1 MCSQD
6 LRLKAKLESS
16 DGIVLTANI
25 SFRLEDLNVAL
36 AHPFQESCK
45 KVIKMFTLA
54 PVKRN
59 VMSKKEGDLRMKGVK
74 PSSSSGSHN
83 SFIKPLASSLES
95 FSPRIFSGFSRF
107 FAPYLHAYGLT
118 KIGQQPEEIFAED
131 GLVFVLVKQFQDLN
145 EIVDAT
151 GVLGLL
157 GQLEERVHVLEGD
170 NLLALLLLA
179 TNSIDGLAGR
189 VDVAGADEVTNVEA
203 IDLAVTLEVIDLEG
217 ELDLC
222 KL

>member
-1 MCSQD
+1 M
-6 LRLKAKLESS
+6 
-16 DGIVLTANI
+16 
-25 SFRLEDLNVAL
+25 
-36 AHPFQESCK
+36 
-45 KVIKMFTLA
+45 
-54 PVKRN
+54 
-59 VMSKKEGDLRMKGVK
+59 
-74 PSSSSGSHN
+74 
-83 SFIKPLASSLES
+83 
-95 FSPRIFSGFSRF
+95 
-107 FAPYLHAYGLT
+107 
-118 KIGQQPEEIFAED
+118 
-131 GLVFVLVKQFQDLN
+131 
-145 EIVDAT
+145 DAT

-222 KL
+222 KW

>member
-1 MCSQD
+1 MSTSFHQN
-6 LRLKAKLESS
+6 
-16 DGIVLTANI
+16 ANI

-36 AHPFQESCK
+36 AHPFQE
-45 KVIKMFTLA
+45 
-54 PVKRN
+54 RH
-59 VMSKKEGDLRMKGVK
+59 EGSEALIVLGVAQLV
-74 PSSSSGSHN
+74 HQA
-83 SFIKPLASSLES
+83 L
-95 FSPRIFSGFSRF
+95 
-107 FAPYLHAYGLT
+107 GLLLGELLT
-118 KIGQQPEEIFAED
+118 EIGQQPEEIFAED
-131 GLVFVLVKQFQDLN
+131 GLVFVLVKQLQDLN

-217 ELDLC
+217 ELDLFNIPRVDAVFLAYFLIRC
-222 KL
+222 HFFFLI